1 MYDVSLFPV
10 SYKITFEIATQM
22 TQLYGLTIS
31 SFLITLLHLPLDIF
45 DVVKH
50 FTVFWKYLNSC
61 RLKRLVGFS
70 IWFTKMITRKIKSNK
85 RSNFL
90 RNMILTHF
98 YFRVLRTW
106 FLHVVYGRHVIIWC
120 NMKTMRHETYVLFT
134 SICIFLF
141 FARSIICLKY
151 FLQIVAKT
159 KCANIHYLCG
169 RNF

>member
-1 MYDVSLFPV
+1 MNTQFHPIYLRFRLCVWCYIISRF
-10 SYKITFEIATQM
+10 TFNNLWICHTDDSIIWFNNIQFSD
-22 TQLYGLTIS
+22 YPS
-31 SFLITLLHLPLDIF
+31 SSSSWFF

-141 FARSIICLKY
+141 LHD
-151 FLQIVAKT
+151 Q
-159 KCANIHYLCG
+159 
-169 RNF
+169 